1 VYRGGTIGKPITDI
15 TEDTNEKTV
24 SFKFMGGIDSGI
36 EIITAN
42 NKNNN
47 FYTLDGRKVGND
59 ISLLKNGIYISN
71 GKKIIVK

>member
-1 VYRGGTIGKPITDI
+1 
-15 TEDTNEKTV
+15 
-24 SFKFMGGIDSGI
+24 MGGVDSGI

-42 NKNNN
+42 NTNNN